1 MKKRFGD
8 LINKVEILFW
18 TASVSVMRNQRIA
31 RLAIIGVLLL
41 FFGLI
46 MALVWLRGQNA
57 HPVTALPDPT
67 FPAALPPVDGQLVQ
81 NQPLVGLNQSNLL
94 VILVDSFDAPEPELI
109 GLWLVGRAYDSPQV
123 VFLPMVP
130 TSRPGEMELYQKI
143 FKLDAYGSPASGF
156 LDYLRTKKVWW
167 DHYLVADKSSLAD
180 LVALVGGLDWDGRI
194 STGVEVADSLPDYY
208 LAPEAMLRAQARIAS
223 VLCQNSPVLIRNA
236 DPEII
241 WGLLTHRMRSDL
253 DLEAV
258 QDAQAQISKPGGS
271 PVCEFPTL
279 RKPAITQN
287 AQ

>member
-1 MKKRFGD
+1 MKKQFCD
-8 LINKVEILFW
+8 FINKVEILFW
-18 TASVSVMRNQRIA
+18 TVSVSAMCNQRFARIA
-31 RLAIIGVLLL
+31 FVGVLLL

-46 MALVWLRGQNA
+46 LALVLLQSQST
-57 HPVTALPDPT
+57 HVVTSLPET
-67 FPAALPPVDGQLVQ
+67 TYSAALTSVEEQIVQ
-81 NQPLVGLNQSNLL
+81 NQPAAGLNQSNLL
-94 VILVDSFDAPEPELI
+94 VVLVDSFDAPEPELI
-109 GLWLVGRAYDSPQV
+109 GLWLVGRAQDTPQV

-130 TSRPGEMELYQKI
+130 TNRLDEMELYQKI
-143 FKLDAYGSPASGF
+143 FKLDSYGSPASGF

-194 STGVEVADSLPDYY
+194 SAGVEVADSLPDHYVS
-208 LAPEAMLRAQARIAS
+208 PEAMLRAQARIAS
-223 VLCQNSPVLIRNA
+223 GLCQNSPELIRNA

-253 DLEAV
+253 DLEAI
-258 QDAQAQISKPGGS
+258 QDAQVQISKPGGS

-279 RKPAITQN
+279 HKPAVTQD